1 MKRSV
6 MALAAAFVFVGL
18 LVVGCGQA
26 APASAPTQ
34 APSSAPKAAEPTKAA
49 AAAPTGAPA
58 AAAPTSAPTAAK
70 TVDYPAKG
78 KTITLLVPFAAG
90 GSTDLATR
98 VMAPL
103 LQKELGVPVEV
114 VDKPGATTQVAAQEL
129 VSSKP
134 DGYTYLIFSIPTTLI
149 TYLDPERKP
158 TYSRSDFE
166 PVATAFADGLAIV
179 VKADSPFKTVKD
191 VVDAAK
197 ANPGKVTVST
207 AGLKGINHLGMLA
220 FSQVAGVTFSYVHFN
235 SGTEAITAAL
245 GDHVQVATATLG
257 NVRSQVKNGTVR
269 VLGIFDS
276 QPNDLLP
283 GAPTLA
289 SQGYKV
295 YASAA
300 YIVTAPKDTPKEIVS
315 IMDSAVK
322 NAVTGDE
329 FKQKITEIGMSPRYM
344 SADQAAA
351 YWTEQEAWT
360 KPLLALAK

>member
-1 MKRSV
+1 MKHSV
-6 MALAAAFVFVGL
+6 IALAAAFVFVGL
-18 LVVGCGQA
+18 LMVGCGQA
-26 APASAPTQ
+26 APSAAPTQ
-34 APSSAPKAAEPTKAA
+34 APSSPQKAAEPTKAA
-49 AAAPTGAPA
+49 AAAPTGAAPA
-58 AAAPTSAPTAAK
+58 AAAPTSAPAAK
-70 TVDYPAKG
+70 AVDYPAKG

-98 VMAPL
+98 VLAPL
-103 LQKELGVPVEV
+103 LQKELSVPVEV
-114 VDKPGATTQVAAQEL
+114 VDRPGATTQVAAQEL
-129 VSSKP
+129 ISSKP
-134 DGYTYLIFSIPTTLI
+134 DGYTYLMFAIPTTLV
-149 TYLDPERKP
+149 TYLDPERKAAY
-158 TYSRSDFE
+158 TRNDFQ

-220 FSQVAGVTFSYVHFN
+220 LSQLAGVTFSYVHFN

-283 GAPTLA
+283 GAPTLE

-300 YIVTAPKDTPKEIVS
+300 YIVTAPKDTPKPIVS
-315 IMDSAVK
+315 IMESAVK
-322 NAVTGDE
+322 NAVASNE
-329 FKQKITEIGMSPRYM
+329 FKQKINEIGMSPKYM
-344 SADQAAA
+344 SAGQAAT
-351 YWTEQEAWT
+351 YWAEQETWT